1 MCNVC
6 GCGQG
11 ETRIAGEPASKDHA
25 HDHDHHHHGHGHDG
39 HGHHHHH
46 HGPDGAL
53 HFGMGAAGASAPAQ
67 SQTRLVEIE
76 EDVLSRNNAVAAQNR
91 ARFAEA
97 VVVALNLVSSPGAGK
112 TSLLIETLRK
122 MGETPAA
129 VIEGD
134 QESSTDAQ
142 RIRETGAPA
151 IQINT
156 GKGCHLDAAMVS
168 QAVDHLPEIPRG
180 VLFIENVGNLVC
192 PAGFDLGEAHRV
204 VIVSVTEGEDKPLKY
219 PGMFATSDLMIV
231 SKTDLAPHVDVD
243 INRLIANARK
253 VKPGLMAI
261 ALSTK
266 TGEGMSAWLEWLSAA
281 RAMQR
286 AAG

>member
-97 VVVALNLVSSPGAGK
+97 VVMALNLVSSPGAGK

-281 RAMQR
+281 RAMQQ